1 MSKST
6 GIRNNHSAQ
15 GCIYG
20 ISMLSTINKQKGGHL
35 K

>member
-6 GIRNNHSAQ
+6 GIRNNHSAE
-15 GCIYG
+15 GYICG
-20 ISMLSTINKQKGGHL
+20 ISMLNAINKQKRGHL